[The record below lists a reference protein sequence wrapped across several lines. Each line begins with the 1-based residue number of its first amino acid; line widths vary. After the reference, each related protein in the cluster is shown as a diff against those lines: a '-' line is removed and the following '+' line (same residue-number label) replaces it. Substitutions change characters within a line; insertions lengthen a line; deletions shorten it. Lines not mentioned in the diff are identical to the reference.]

1 MDELKFDV
9 KAIASVMQCTVDE
22 LADKTGITRNHLKQV
37 SAGNVR
43 MLFIDAQKLSDIS
56 GIPLTQIIEVKK

>member
-56 GIPLTQIIEVKK
+56 GISLTQIIEVKK